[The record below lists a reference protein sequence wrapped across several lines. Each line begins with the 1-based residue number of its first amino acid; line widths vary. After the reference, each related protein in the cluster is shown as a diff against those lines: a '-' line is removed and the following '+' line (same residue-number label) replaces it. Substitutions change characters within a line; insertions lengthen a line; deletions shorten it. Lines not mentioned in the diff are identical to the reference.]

1 MDLKL
6 YNISKLTKNNFAE
19 GEGEDSPDDGKVGRP
34 TGSRKGNKQQV
45 DYLLEEI
52 EKVLKIPGNQRK
64 VIYKTY
70 RLHAM

>member
-1 MDLKL
+1 MNLKL

-19 GEGEDSPDDGKVGRP
+19 GEESRDDGKVGRP
-34 TGSRKGNKQQV
+34 TGSRKGNEQQV